1 MEIRSISAIPVAPR
15 IGRVPDTEPAASVT
29 ARTLPQ
35 AAASPTPRSGPV
47 EATKETPAAPHE
59 ARYARDDE
67 TNRLVL
73 SMVDPGTGEVIVQL
87 PTKAALRAQAYANEI
102 AARSAVKPS
111 VALIA

>member
-1 MEIRSISAIPVAPR
+1 MEIRSISAVPTAPR
-15 IGRVPDTEPAASVT
+15 IGRVPDTEPAATVT
-29 ARTLPQ
+29 ARTEPQ
-35 AAASPTPRSGPV
+35 TIAPPIPKSGAV
-47 EATKETPAAPHE
+47 EAKEALAVPHE

-73 SMVDPGTGEVIVQL
+73 SMIDPGTGEVIVQL

-111 VALIA
+111 VARIA